1 MEELMAMRWEYTKK
15 GEKSR
20 MKTAKRAVADF
31 ISDNLEYEG
40 PTLFSV
46 DDVYI
51 VWFCK
56 VLDNWKALI
65 STDRINTGLYF
76 EVTYNGVD
84 DEIYLDYYTKA
95 YNRAITML
103 ED

>member
-1 MEELMAMRWEYTKK
+1 MAMRWEYTKN

-20 MKTAKRAVADF
+20 MKTAKKAVADF
-31 ISDNLEYEG
+31 IADHLEYEG
-40 PTLFSV
+40 STLFTV

-56 VLDNWKALI
+56 VLDDWKALI

-84 DEIYLDYYTKA
+84 DEIYLDYYTKV

-103 ED
+103 EN